1 MRGKNYVK
9 RMIHFAQISLNNE
22 KNFEAAKEILNE
34 NQLRNITFLQI
45 YYNMYVH
52 LFIYIQNSKFLTPE
66 RHEYGIEHSSR
77 MIE

>member
-45 YYNMYVH
+45 YYNINIYIF
-52 LFIYIQNSKFLTPE
+52 FIYSE
-66 RHEYGIEHSSR
+66 
-77 MIE
+77 